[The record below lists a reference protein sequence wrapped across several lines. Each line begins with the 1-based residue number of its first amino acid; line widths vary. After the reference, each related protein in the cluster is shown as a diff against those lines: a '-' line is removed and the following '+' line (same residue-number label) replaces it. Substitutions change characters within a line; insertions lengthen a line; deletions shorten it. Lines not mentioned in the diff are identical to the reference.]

1 MTQEDKNLLMQDL
14 SARLRYGVKFPVEI
28 WDEDAEPGNESKII
42 DTTLYSINTD
52 GYCKCLDDSEDIYIE
67 NVKPWLRPM
76 NSITRKEREVI
87 GRWLDVIDGYKI
99 ELDVVFVK
107 YLPEYIEFLDRNMI
121 DWRGLI
127 NKGLA
132 NKVTKEHNP
141 YTKDL

>member
-1 MTQEDKNLLMQDL
+1 
-14 SARLRYGVKFPVEI
+14 
-28 WDEDAEPGNESKII
+28 
-42 DTTLYSINTD
+42 
-52 GYCKCLDDSEDIYIE
+52 
-67 NVKPWLRPM
+67 M

-107 YLPEYIEFLDRNMI
+107 YLPEYIEFLDRNII

-132 NKVTKEHNP
+132 NKVTKEYNP

>member
-28 WDEDAEPGNESKII
+28 WDEDAEPGNESKVI

-87 GRWLDVIDGYKI
+87 GRWC
-99 ELDVVFVK
+99 
-107 YLPEYIEFLDRNMI
+107 
-121 DWRGLI
+121 
-127 NKGLA
+127 
-132 NKVTKEHNP
+132 
-141 YTKDL
+141 

>member
-1 MTQEDKNLLMQDL
+1 MKQEDKNLLMQDL

-28 WDEDAEPGNESKII
+28 WDEDCLESKVI

-76 NSITRKEREVI
+76 NSITRKEREAI

-99 ELDVVFVK
+99 ELDVVFVRH
-107 YLPEYIEFLDRNMI
+107 LPEYIEFLDKNMI

-127 NKGLA
+127 DKGLA

-141 YTKDL
+141 YIKDL